1 MPWKRSDFQDSTP
14 VPPPSLQG
22 RLVFVEAEAQNV
34 GLMKPPRVWM
44 ISTKTT
50 WLLWMCIGVCWLPWK
65 KLAAGHWVRH
75 LQPSEPARGKTTIT
89 KLRPSRTNRIANHPC
104 CMVCV
109 TVNMWMGLPRPAVAL
124 SHSGVSR
131 LRIDASDLLVLGAL
145 HRTDTDIPRL
155 TGKLL
160 SALPVTSP
168 MRRQSRNPAT
178 PGVYSVL
185 CHWLSWRLRW
195 QSCGQSGQS
204 WQSWQS
210 CWQLEGGLI
219 DLHPSLINSW
229 ELEATSARHKWS
241 IRGQTGS
248 AAPPLASSPTG
259 PREPASPSRHGHRKA
274 RLSSSTRGGILV

>member
-1 MPWKRSDFQDSTP
+1 
-14 VPPPSLQG
+14 
-22 RLVFVEAEAQNV
+22 
-34 GLMKPPRVWM
+34 M
-44 ISTKTT
+44 ISTRRLGCCGCALASVGCLGRN
-50 WLLWMCIGVCWLPWK
+50 WLLAIGSGIFNHQNPPE
-65 KLAAGHWVRH
+65 ARQQSQSSVR
-75 LQPSEPARGKTTIT
+75 PEPIE
-89 KLRPSRTNRIANHPC
+89 IANHPC

-241 IRGQTGS
+241 IRDQTGS